1 MRNNFIKNLLDLKGV
16 MVKKVRY
23 KKNFVKIHIEL
34 PVRKQKCPCCKAE
47 TTKIKDY
54 RTQIIKDIPIR
65 FKTTLLSYRKRR
77 YQCKE
82 CGKTFYEKADFLPKR
97 ARKTT
102 RVTEFIVDRLKTK
115 QSMKDI
121 AKQADVSISTVSRL
135 LAPLAVSAKELPE
148 VLCID
153 EFKGNTGYYKYQV
166 SLMNGKTKKPIDIIE
181 CRYKSHLFD
190 YFNKFSLEQRK
201 KVKYVVIDLWKA
213 YKDLAK
219 TYFPNAKVVADRFHF
234 TRYATEA
241 VDTVRKQVQEKLDR
255 NQRKYFKHSRKLLLT
270 KYSKLKKEKQKE
282 ELQYILINYSED
294 LRRVYREK
302 EELLQLIQDENKV
315 KAIEKLNSWIK
326 RNLESDIP
334 SLKNCAK
341 TYFNWVEE
349 IRNAIKVPYSNGPME
364 GYNNKIKT
372 LKRVA
377 FGFRNFTNFKARIL
391 LMSMWKLSK

>member
-1 MRNNFIKNLLDLKGV
+1 MRNDFIKNLLDLKGV
-16 MVKKVRY
+16 IVKKVRY

-34 PVRKQKCPCCKAE
+34 PVRKQTCPHCKSE

-54 RTQIIKDIPIR
+54 RTQIIRDLPIR

-82 CGKTFYEKADFLPKR
+82 CGKTFYEKAYFLPKR

-121 AKQADVSISTVSRL
+121 ALQADVSISTVARL
-135 LAPLAVSAKELPE
+135 LPPLAVSAKHLPE

-166 SLMNGKTKKPIDIIE
+166 SLMDGKTRRPIDIIE

-190 YFNKFSLEQRK
+190 YFNKFTLEERK

-241 VDTVRKQVQEKLDR
+241 VDTVRKQVQGKLSR
-255 NQRKYFKHSRKLLLT
+255 SERKYFKHSRKLLLS
-270 KYSKLKKEKQKE
+270 KYSNLKTEKQKE
-282 ELQYILINYSED
+282 ELKYILINYSED
-294 LRRVYREK
+294 LRMAYREK
-302 EELLQLIQDENKV
+302 EELLQLLQEKNKA
-315 KAIEKLNSWIK
+315 KAIEELNHWIK
-326 RNLESDIP
+326 RNLESNIP

-391 LMSMWKLSK
+391 LMSM

>member
-1 MRNNFIKNLLDLKGV
+1 MRNDFIKNLLDLKGV
-16 MVKKVRY
+16 IVKKVRY

-34 PVRKQKCPCCKAE
+34 PVRKQTCPHCKSE

-54 RTQIIKDIPIR
+54 RTQIIRDLPIR

-82 CGKTFYEKADFLPKR
+82 CGKTFYEKAYFLPKR

-121 AKQADVSISTVSRL
+121 ALQADVSISTVARL
-135 LAPLAVSAKELPE
+135 LPPLAVSAKHLPE

-166 SLMNGKTKKPIDIIE
+166 SLMNGKTRRPIDIIE

-190 YFNKFSLEQRK
+190 YFNKFTLEERK

-241 VDTVRKQVQEKLDR
+241 VDTVRKQVQGKLSR
-255 NQRKYFKHSRKLLLT
+255 SERKYFKHSRKLLLS
-270 KYSKLKKEKQKE
+270 KYSNLKTEKQKE
-282 ELQYILINYSED
+282 ELKYILINYSED
-294 LRRVYREK
+294 LRMAYREK
-302 EELLQLIQDENKV
+302 EELLQLLQEKNKA
-315 KAIEKLNSWIK
+315 KAIEELNHWIK
-326 RNLESDIP
+326 RNLESNIP

-391 LMSMWKLSK
+391 LMSM